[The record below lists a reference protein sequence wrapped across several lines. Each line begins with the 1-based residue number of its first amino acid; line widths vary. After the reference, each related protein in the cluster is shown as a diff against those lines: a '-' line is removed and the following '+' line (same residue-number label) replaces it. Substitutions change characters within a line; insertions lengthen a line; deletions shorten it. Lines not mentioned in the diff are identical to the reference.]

1 MNTGLSGKGNASSA
15 TIDAN
20 VGVGRGPA
28 MRSSITSSIIPIL
41 TIELDHGE
49 SIIVET
55 GELAWMSPQLQ
66 LSTSL
71 RQGKNGLS
79 KILARTIGGSSA
91 FLTKFSAPDEGGSVT
106 FASRY
111 PGRIVPL
118 QLTSDK
124 SGYCV
129 AKHAFI
135 CGMPEVAVSI
145 GFQKKIGVALYG
157 KEGFI
162 LQKLTGQGT
171 AWIELGGETY
181 THYLEEDQEIAVH
194 PGHIGAFESS
204 VQLRMKLMRGI
215 SNLAFGKDGLVLAY
229 LRGPGHI
236 VLQSLPV
243 PRLAKSLEPFL
254 TLTGTAAAAGSIGFL
269 DAALET
275 ILPGT
280 AAASRS
286 KR

>member
-1 MNTGLSGKGNASSA
+1 
-15 TIDAN
+15 
-20 VGVGRGPA
+20 

-41 TIELDHGE
+41 TIELDSGE
-49 SIIVET
+49 SIIAET
-55 GELAWMSPQLQ
+55 GELAWMSPQLR

-71 RQGKNGLS
+71 RQGKNGIS
-79 KILARTIGGSSA
+79 RILARTIGGSSA
-91 FLTKFSAPDEGGSVT
+91 FLTRYSAPNEGGSVT

-111 PGRIVPL
+111 PGRILPL
-118 QLTSDK
+118 QLTSDN

-129 AKHAFI
+129 AKHSFI
-135 CGMPEVAVSI
+135 CGSPDVSISI

-162 LQKLTGQGT
+162 LQKLSGHGT

-215 SNLAFGKDGLVLAY
+215 SNIAFGKDGLVLAY

-236 VLQSLPV
+236 ALQSLPV

-254 TLTGTAAAAGSIGFL
+254 ALTGTAAAAGTIGFF

-280 AAASRS
+280 ASAAKS
-286 KR
+286 KQ